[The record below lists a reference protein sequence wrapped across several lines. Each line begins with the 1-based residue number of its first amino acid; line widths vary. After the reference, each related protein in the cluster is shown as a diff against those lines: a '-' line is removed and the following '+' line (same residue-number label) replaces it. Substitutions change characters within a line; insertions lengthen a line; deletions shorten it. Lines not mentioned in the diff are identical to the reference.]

1 MDDLPIVI
9 LKSGKDASV
18 RRYHPWVFS
27 GAIKKI
33 KGNVNEG
40 DPVAVYDNKD
50 EFLAIGHY
58 QIGSIAV
65 RIFTF
70 ENVNVDYDFWKK
82 KVEAAYSLRKE
93 LGLADNEQTNA
104 YRLIGAEGDGMPGLI
119 VDFYNDTAVVQM
131 HSVGM
136 YKIRDILNDILKEVM
151 GEKLKAI
158 YNKSEG
164 SLPFKANLNPVND
177 YVWGASQ
184 SKIAMENGLKFRV
197 DWEKGQKTG
206 FFIDQRENRA
216 LTERYSK
223 GKDVLNMFC
232 YTGGFSFYA
241 MRGGAKSVHSVDSSA
256 RAIDLTDENIELN
269 FPGDE
274 RHKSFAMDAFK
285 FMEGAKDKYDLII
298 LDPPAFAKHHNVVHN
313 ALQGYKRLNTIAFDQ
328 IKPGG
333 ILFTFSCSQ
342 VISKDMFRKM
352 VFSAA
357 ARTGRQVRILHQ
369 MTQPAD
375 HPISIYHP
383 EGEYL
388 KGLVMQVL

>member
-1 MDDLPIVI
+1 MNDLPIVI
-9 LKSGKDASV
+9 LKSGKDVSV

-33 KGNVNEG
+33 KGSVVEG

-70 ENVNVDYDFWKK
+70 ENVSIDYDFWKHK
-82 KVEAAYSLRKE
+82 IEAAYNLRKE
-93 LGLADNEQTNA
+93 LGLADNKQTNA

-119 VDFYNDTAVVQM
+119 IDYYNGTAVAQM

-136 YKIRDILNDILKEVM
+136 YKIKDILNDILKEVL
-151 GEKLKAI
+151 GDKLEAI

-177 YVWGASQ
+177 YVWGKSK
-184 SKIAMENGLKFRV
+184 SKIAVENGLKFKV

-206 FFIDQRENRA
+206 FFVDQRENRA
-216 LTERYSK
+216 LIEKYSK

-241 MRGGAKSVHSVDSSA
+241 MRGEAKTVHSVDSSA
-256 RAIDLTDENIELN
+256 RAVDLTNENVELN
-269 FPGDE
+269 FPGDK
-274 RHKSFAMDAFK
+274 RHESFAMDAFK
-285 FMEGAKDKYDLII
+285 FMEGAKDKYDLIV
-298 LDPPAFAKHHNVVHN
+298 LDPPAFAKHQNVVHN
-313 ALQGYKRLNTIAFDQ
+313 ALQGYKRLNTVAFEQ
-328 IKPGG
+328 IRTGG
-333 ILFTFSCSQ
+333 IIFTFSCSQ
-342 VISKDMFRKM
+342 VISKEMFRKM
-352 VFSAA
+352 IFSAA

-388 KGLVMQVL
+388 KGLVLQVL